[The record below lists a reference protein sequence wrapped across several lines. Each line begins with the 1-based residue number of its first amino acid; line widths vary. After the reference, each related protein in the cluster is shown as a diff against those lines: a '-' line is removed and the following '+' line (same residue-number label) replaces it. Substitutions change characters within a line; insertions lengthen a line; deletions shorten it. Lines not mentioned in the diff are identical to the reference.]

1 MDTML
6 ITYITLK
13 LYVRWDSRFLS
24 HYKCSLTLFMQ
35 KSLQSISLNQ
45 YSSQFIIL
53 LYWNSSFMKFVHISD
68 TTRLRWVCLLH
79 LKLCEICS
87 IIPIWCI
94 YSHMSV
100 RQTYWNWNWV
110 AGTRYIFLEAIL
122 TPKHTNVHAYLD
134 SEYTHIEIWRE
145 EKEWVNI
152 KFVFEESPSPC
163 IRRDIS
169 IRWKFWSHGSVNAQY
184 STYYTCIFTKE
195 KKRREKE
202 RWRFSSKKVA
212 GKTP

>member
-1 MDTML
+1 ML

-13 LYVRWDSRFLS
+13 LYVRWDSRFLP

-35 KSLQSISLNQ
+35 KSLQSILLNQ

-110 AGTRYIFLEAIL
+110 AGNRYIFLEAPL

-134 SEYTHIEIWRE
+134 TEYTHIEIWRE
-145 EKEWVNI
+145 EKEWVELNLFLKSPPLPVSVEI
-152 KFVFEESPSPC
+152 FQYVGSFEATAVSM
-163 IRRDIS
+163 
-169 IRWKFWSHGSVNAQY
+169 HNTVL
-184 STYYTCIFTKE
+184 TTHVFTKE